1 METTMKT
8 GISRVARACSLIAV
22 IASLALAPAAFAQ
35 SSSVSA
41 YKPNPDNNQ
50 GQNVAGNQQGG
61 GTTDPAVQTTAGGG
75 TLPFT
80 GLDIGFLIGGGL
92 LLVAVGAAIA
102 RYAPRS
108 DTA

>member
-1 METTMKT
+1 MKT
-8 GISRVARACSLIAV
+8 RISRVARACSLIAV
-22 IASLALAPAAFAQ
+22 IAGLAFAPAALAQ

-41 YKPNPDNNQ
+41 YKPNGNNQ

-61 GTTDPAVQTTAGGG
+61 GTTEPAVQTSAGGG

-92 LLVAVGAAIA
+92 LLVAVGAAMA
-102 RYAPRS
+102 RITPRGNTS
-108 DTA
+108 

>member
-1 METTMKT
+1 MKT
-8 GISRVARACSLIAV
+8 GISRVARAVSLIAV
-22 IASLALAPAAFAQ
+22 VASLALAPAAFAQ

-41 YKPNPDNNQ
+41 YKPNPHNQ
-50 GQNVAGNQQGG
+50 GGQNVGGNQQGG
-61 GTTDPAVQTTAGGG
+61 GGTTEPAVQTTAGGG

-80 GLDIGFLIGGGL
+80 GLDIGFLIGGGI

-102 RYAPRS
+102 RYVPRN